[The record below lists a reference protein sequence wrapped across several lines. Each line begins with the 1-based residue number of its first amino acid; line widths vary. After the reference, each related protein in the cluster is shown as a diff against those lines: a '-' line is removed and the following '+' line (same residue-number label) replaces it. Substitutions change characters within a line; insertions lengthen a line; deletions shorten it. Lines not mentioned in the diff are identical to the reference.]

1 MNNPTLQRI
10 SQHKMLIALR
20 LRTLHL
26 DVDFLRFQSEYLACS
41 LEPADTA
48 GRANMFLRIPDRQ
61 PALEA
66 GLTRTLGLSGGT
78 SDTMLWLGMSL
89 LVVAGRFPPALLDM
103 SKADLI
109 SG

>member
-1 MNNPTLQRI
+1 MSFMNYSSFAVLPISSSQRGWNN
-10 SQHKMLIALR
+10 LL
-20 LRTLHL
+20 LT
-26 DVDFLRFQSEYLACS
+26 
-41 LEPADTA
+41 
-48 GRANMFLRIPDRQ
+48 DRQ

-66 GLTRTLGLSGGT
+66 GLTRTPGLSGGT
-78 SDTMLWLGMSL
+78 SDTMLWLDTSL